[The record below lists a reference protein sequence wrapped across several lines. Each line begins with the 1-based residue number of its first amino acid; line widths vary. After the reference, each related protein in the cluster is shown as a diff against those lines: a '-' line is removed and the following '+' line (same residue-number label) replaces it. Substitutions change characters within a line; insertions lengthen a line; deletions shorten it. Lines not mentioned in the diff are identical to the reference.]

1 MSVANLSRA
10 EALLEIGRPRDALA
24 VVGSVLA
31 GDSQDVDAL
40 LVAARCHLELA
51 EPRYAVSAATAAL
64 AQAPGYPDAWM
75 LASAAYMAADD
86 PDRAAWHAQQLMTRW
101 PQLSAGYRAFASAR
115 INQVTYGAQVR
126 SAAAQVME
134 MEPLDPES
142 HVLAAQAEMYPR
154 LGRPHLSARRRARAH
169 LVRALELDPHNV
181 EALQEIATLAALGWG
196 FARGL
201 RGSAEVLQISP
212 FEQAPLGAVAYIFR
226 RLIWL
231 VHLLIIV
238 AFFGCMFASF
248 DESFTIMRVFAGS
261 AALAMVL
268 LLANIRW
275 QLGRSAAAHLRAFP
289 GRDSPGIAWLA
300 CLVLAVICLNLASW
314 VPGMI
319 PVLALAK
326 ILIWVGAA
334 LSWVPQRFT
343 V

>member
-1 MSVANLSRA
+1 MKAA
-10 EALLEIGRPRDALA
+10 E
-24 VVGSVLA
+24 
-31 GDSQDVDAL
+31 
-40 LVAARCHLELA
+40 
-51 EPRYAVSAATAAL
+51 
-64 AQAPGYPDAWM
+64 
-75 LASAAYMAADD
+75 
-86 PDRAAWHAQQLMTRW
+86 
-101 PQLSAGYRAFASAR
+101 
-115 INQVTYGAQVR
+115 
-126 SAAAQVME
+126 
-134 MEPLDPES
+134 
-142 HVLAAQAEMYPR
+142 
-154 LGRPHLSARRRARAH
+154 LG
-169 LVRALELDPHNV
+169 NV

-248 DESFTIMRVFAGS
+248 DESFTVMRVFAGS
-261 AALAMVL
+261 AALAMV

-289 GRDSPGIAWLA
+289 RRDSPGIAWLA
-300 CLVLAVICLNLASW
+300 CLVLAVICLNIASW

-334 LSWVPQRFT
+334 LSWVPQRFK